1 MRYIG
6 LDLGTRTVGVAYSDL
21 SGTIALADQ
30 TYRFNEKDKAKTL
43 ESALKYVKIV
53 MDEKKGDKIVLG
65 LPKNMDGSLGFQ
77 SQFVL
82 EFKELLEKELQKEV
96 ILYDERLSS
105 VEVGKIM
112 SSANINTKKQKKRV
126 DTLSAVLILQSYLDS
141 NKHKGEQK

>member
-6 LDLGTRTVGVAYSDL
+6 LDLGTKTVGIAYSDL

-43 ESALKYVKIV
+43 EMALKYVKIIV
-53 MDEKKGDKIVLG
+53 EEKKGEKIVLG

-82 EFKELLEKELQKEV
+82 EFKELLERELQKEV

-141 NKHKGEQK
+141 KKNKGE